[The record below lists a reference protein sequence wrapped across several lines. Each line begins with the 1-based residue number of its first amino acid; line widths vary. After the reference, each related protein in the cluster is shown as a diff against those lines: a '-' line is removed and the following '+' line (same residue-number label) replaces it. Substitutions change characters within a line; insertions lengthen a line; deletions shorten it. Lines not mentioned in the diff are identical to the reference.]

1 MFLLQLKYE
10 TLRLLRSP
18 LAWLLLLVLA
28 ASVGFGLQ
36 NGQFR
41 VAEKRAAIGKMLDT
55 QRADLEKQKMQ
66 ADSVARG
73 LKKPEGWW
81 KDPTNVVVVGGVWRG
96 GWVTAVEAQPKSIL
110 AAGMSDLQTD
120 AWRLTLMG
128 KEARG
133 GSEFEN
139 PENLLFGAFD
149 LSFVL
154 VFLLPLLV
162 IALSFNLISGEREQ
176 GTLALQLAQP
186 QAAGRLFFQKTLAR
200 FALLAAL
207 TLAVVLPGLA
217 ISGISLASAA
227 AWQTAGVAVLYS
239 LFWFLVA
246 LGINLR
252 GGSSAQNALLCI
264 GAWLLFTLIVPALT
278 NMTAEKAHPVP
289 SRAAFLNQM
298 REAENYIEAKR
309 EGLLDDFYK
318 AHPNYTRKAEADKDW
333 KDWYREDFYLQA
345 FDKKIRDS
353 IEQIYG
359 GKAERQAAFA
369 EGLTVISP
377 ALSVHR
383 QMTDI
388 AGTSRSA
395 LKTIEPALDE
405 AQRNWAAWFLKKFD
419 ADQNLTVADYDEFM
433 KFPDK
438 VQAATPSGG
447 NAGLGLLLLQ
457 CVLAGLWAWLAGRR
471 KSLIFN

>member
-28 ASVGFGLQ
+28 VCVGFGLQ
-36 NGQFR
+36 NGQYR
-41 VAEKRAAIGKMLDT
+41 LAEKRDAIGKMLDT
-55 QRADLEKQKMQ
+55 QRADLEKQKSE
-66 ADSVARG
+66 ADSITRG

-81 KDPTNVVVVGGVWRG
+81 LDPTNVIFVGGVWRG
-96 GWVTAVEAQPKSIL
+96 GWVTAMETPPKSIL

-128 KEARG
+128 KEAKS

-139 PENLLFGAFD
+139 PENLSFGAFD
-149 LSFVL
+149 LAFVL

-186 QAAGRLFFQKTLAR
+186 QAPGRLFFQKTLAR
-200 FALLAAL
+200 FTLLAAL

-264 GAWLLFTLIVPALT
+264 GVWLLFVLVVPALA
-278 NMTAEKAHPVP
+278 NMVAEKAHPVP
-289 SRAAFLNQM
+289 SRAAFQNQM
-298 REAENYIEAKR
+298 REAGNYIESKR

-318 AHPNYTRKAEADKDW
+318 AHPNYTRKAEAKKEW
-333 KDWYREDFYLQA
+333 QDWYREDFYLQT

-353 IEQIYG
+353 IEQIHE
-359 GKAERQAAFA
+359 GKAERQAALA
-369 EGLTVISP
+369 EGLTVFSP

-383 QMTDI
+383 QMTDL

-395 LKTIEPALDE
+395 LKAMEPSLDE
-405 AQRNWAAWFLKKFD
+405 AQRNWASRFLKKFE
-419 ADQNLTVADYDEFM
+419 ANQNLTAADYDEFM
-433 KFPDK
+433 RFPER
-438 VQAATPSGG
+438 VQAAAPQGG

-457 CVLAGLWAWLAGRR
+457 CLLAGLWAWWAGRR
-471 KSLIFN
+471 KSLTFN

>member
-1 MFLLQLKYE
+1 MFSLQLKYE

-28 ASVGFGLQ
+28 VSVGFGLQ
-36 NGQFR
+36 NGRFR
-41 VAEKRAAIGKMLDT
+41 LAEKQEAIGEMLAQ
-55 QRADLEKQKMQ
+55 QRADLQKQKMQ
-66 ADSVARG
+66 ADSVARK
-73 LKKPEGWW
+73 LKKTEGWW
-81 KDPTNVVVVGGVWRG
+81 LDPTNAVVVGGVWRG
-96 GWVTAVEAQPKSIL
+96 GWVTAVEAQPQSIL
-110 AAGMSDLQTD
+110 AAGMGDLQTD

-133 GSEFEN
+133 GSELEN
-139 PENLLFGAFD
+139 PENLSFGAFD

-186 QAAGRLFFQKTLAR
+186 QAPGRLFFQKMLAR
-200 FALLAAL
+200 LTLLAIL
-207 TLAVVLPGLA
+207 TLAVVLPGLV
-217 ISGISLASAA
+217 ISGISLGSAA
-227 AWQTAGVAVLYS
+227 ALQTASVAVLYS

-264 GAWLLFTLIVPALT
+264 GVWLLFVLVVPALA
-278 NMTAEKAHPVP
+278 NMVAEKAHPVP
-289 SRAAFLNQM
+289 SRAAFQNQM
-298 REAENYIEAKR
+298 REAGNYIESKR

-318 AHPNYTRKAEADKDW
+318 AHPNYTRKAEAKKEW
-333 KDWYREDFYLQA
+333 QDWYREDFYLQT

-353 IEQIYG
+353 IEQIYEG
-359 GKAERQAAFA
+359 RAERQAAYA
-369 EGLTVISP
+369 EGLTVFSP

-383 QMTDI
+383 QMTDL
-388 AGTSRSA
+388 AGTSRNA
-395 LKTIEPALDE
+395 LKTIEPVLDE
-405 AQRNWAAWFLKKFD
+405 AQRNWAAWFLKKFE
-419 ADQNLTVADYDEFM
+419 ANQNLTVADYDEFM

-438 VQAATPSGG
+438 VQAATPPGG

-457 CVLAGLWAWLAGRR
+457 CVLAGIWAFWAGRR
-471 KSLIFN
+471 KSLVFN